1 MLLEAFR
8 KRPKILIK
16 RRRKIKKKYFSILIL
31 VLLCSLTFSANA
43 DAKKAKIKLNKSKI
57 TMKVG
62 ETKKLKVKG
71 AKAKKVKWKTSN
83 KKVVTVKKGK
93 IKAIA
98 TGSAVVTAKYK
109 SKKCKYK
116 VKVQS
121 AGAASNPSK
130 PGAASNPSKP
140 ASLAALLNNPSSAST
155 VSGSVDFSFA
165 EVKQINNNKYVSVK
179 VTNNSA
185 DTFAMGYA
193 ANLYKVNTD
202 NSRQQIKTNVATPDA
217 VLMVNS
223 KTTAN
228 VVINIGSNNFAPGN
242 YALEFPVSNF
252 DLLGNKPY
260 LVKKYEIVFKL

>member
-1 MLLEAFR
+1 M
-8 KRPKILIK
+8 
-16 RRRKIKKKYFSILIL
+16 KKYFSILIL

-43 DAKKAKIKLNKSKI
+43 DAKKAKIKLDKSKI

-71 AKAKKVKWKTSN
+71 AKAKKVKWKTSD

-93 IKAIA
+93 VKAIA

-109 SKKCKYK
+109 SKKCKCK
-116 VKVQS
+116 VTVQS

-130 PGAASNPSKP
+130 P
-140 ASLAALLNNPSSAST
+140 ASLVALFNNPSTASA
-155 VSGSVDFSFA
+155 VSGTVDFAFA
-165 EVKQINNNKYVSVK
+165 EVKQMNNKKYVSVK

-193 ANLYKVNTD
+193 TNLYKVNTD
-202 NSRQQIKTNVATPDA
+202 NTRQAVKTNVATPDA
-217 VLMVNS
+217 VVIVNS

-228 VVINIGSNNFAPGN
+228 VVISLGSNNLEPGS